1 MFYRFKQGLHEVSSI
16 TPDPTE
22 LTAAYLSVDEL
33 EQLSPQFGFAYST
46 VRQCR
51 EKVRYFRNSIE
62 VYDDYSFGTIKRTGG
77 GPEGVDCIAFYIRKN
92 LFIVVDIRDSD
103 GSTRSQFD
111 RALRRYAPAS
121 LTAEKLIFAF
131 LDALIEGDAK
141 YLEDMEFHFSSLE
154 EKVLQDDL
162 DEDFTALL
170 LHHKKR
176 LLLLH
181 HYYEQ
186 MIDVGE
192 ALAEDENDLFDTKD
206 DLRYFRIFADRA
218 ERLLRNVNSLR
229 EQLSQLR
236 EAHQSTLDFSLNR
249 TMKTFTVLNAIFL
262 PLSILVGWYGMN
274 FDMPEFAWKYGYFF
288 VIGFAV
294 AMVSVCIFIFRKRH
308 WM

>member
-1 MFYRFKQGLHEVSSI
+1 MFYRFEKALHEVSAIS
-16 TPDPTE
+16 PDPTE

-33 EQLSPQFGFAYST
+33 ERLAPVFGFAPST

-62 VYDDYSFGTIKRTGG
+62 VYDEYSFGTIKRTGG
-77 GPEGVDCIAFYIRKN
+77 GPEGVDCIAFYVRKN

-103 GSTRSQFD
+103 GSTRAQFD
-111 RALRRYAPAS
+111 KALRRYSPSS

-131 LDALIEGDAK
+131 LDAMIEGDGK
-141 YLEDMEFHFSSLE
+141 LLEDMEFGFSALE

-192 ALAEDENDLFDTKD
+192 ALAENENELFDTED
-206 DLRYFRIFADRA
+206 DLRYFRIFTDRA
-218 ERLLRNVNSLR
+218 ERLLRNVGSLR

-262 PLSILVGWYGMN
+262 PLSLLVGWYGMN
-274 FDMPEFAWKYGYFF
+274 FNMPEFAWKYGYLF
-288 VIGFAV
+288 VIGLAV
-294 AMVSVCIFIFRKRH
+294 AVVSFCIFIFRKHR